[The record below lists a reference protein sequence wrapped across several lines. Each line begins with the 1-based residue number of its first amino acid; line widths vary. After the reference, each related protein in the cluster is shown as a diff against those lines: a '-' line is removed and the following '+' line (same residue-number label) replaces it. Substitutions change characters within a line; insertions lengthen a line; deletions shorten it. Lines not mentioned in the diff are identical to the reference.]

1 MWSYLLCATGLAFGG
16 SMVALIE
23 ALSSLKY
30 VCTDSDDTFVTVALV
45 LDWVRFVCGLLLVG
59 LVGWGNAICAQS
71 AESGK
76 KWQEYLNQVGALLIC
91 LLASMLF
98 NVVQQ
103 SEACVNCIT
112 DTSVEEGT
120 IVEDV
125 RRMLGGASC
134 ANKFTDVSVFKIPVN
149 YCKRQLGDICTPQ
162 PLGNVYAER
171 CLVYACS
178 SHVHGASFRYL
189 FGVTCQ
195 MVQVLVCIAVLLLEP
210 CKFTQTDA
218 TKMLQTAIQ
227 AAEALLPAES
237 TSIGEDA
244 STVSGTAAVDTELE
258 SILLLRPTSGG
269 SIMRLR
275 PGHSQTPAKLAF

>member
-1 MWSYLLCATGLAFGG
+1 
-16 SMVALIE
+16 MVALIE

-30 VCTDSDDTFVTVALV
+30 VCTDSDDSFVTVALV
-45 LDWVRFVCGLLLVG
+45 LDWARFVCGLLLVG
-59 LVGWGNAICAQS
+59 LVGWGNAICARPEQG
-71 AESGK
+71 EGK
-76 KWQEYLNQVGALLIC
+76 KWQAYLNQVGALLIC
-91 LLASMLF
+91 LLASMMF

-120 IVEDV
+120 LVEDV

-134 ANKFTDVSVFKIPVN
+134 ANKFTDDSVFKIPVN

-162 PLGNVYAER
+162 PLGTVYAER

-178 SHVHGASFRYL
+178 SHVHGVSFRYL

-195 MVQVLVCIAVLLLEP
+195 MVQVLVCIAVLLLQP
-210 CKFTQTDA
+210 CKLSTT
-218 TKMLQTAIQ
+218 TVMPMLKAAIAEAQ
-227 AAEALLPAES
+227 ALVLVHAPVPQDAAEAESILLD
-237 TSIGEDA
+237 TSIGEDSQTA
-244 STVSGTAAVDTELE
+244 TV
-258 SILLLRPTSGG
+258 LRPTSSG

>member
-45 LDWVRFVCGLLLVG
+45 LDWTRFVCGLLLVG
-59 LVGWGNAICAQS
+59 LVGWGNVICARP
-71 AESGK
+71 ANTDGK
-76 KWQEYLNQVGALLIC
+76 KWQAYLNQVGALLIC
-91 LLASMLF
+91 LLASMMF

-120 IVEDV
+120 LVEDV

-134 ANKFTDVSVFKIPVN
+134 ANKFTDDSVFKIPVN

-162 PLGNVYAER
+162 PLGTVYAER

-178 SHVHGASFRYL
+178 SHVHGMSFRYL

-195 MVQVLVCIAVLLLEP
+195 MIQVFVCIAVLLLEP
-210 CKFTQTDA
+210 CKLSPT
-218 TKMLQTAIQ
+218 TAIPMLK
-227 AAEALLPAES
+227 AVIAEATALLPAES
-237 TSIGEDA
+237 TSTGGAA
-244 STVSGTAAVDTELE
+244 SPRAE
-258 SILLLRPTSGG
+258 LRPTSSG
-269 SIMRLR
+269 SILRLR
-275 PGHSQTPAKLAF
+275 PGHSQTQVKLAF